1 MCGTFGVVIEVRYGM
16 KDENTEGKE
25 YIYCCG
31 KAQQSTLTLKAQ

>member
-16 KDENTEGKE
+16 KDENMEGKE